1 MLIPMYFVIGIWGGP
16 RRIYATIKFFIYTM
30 IGSLLMLVGILELVY
45 MHYSQ
50 FGVLTF
56 DYIGFQGATG
66 ILDTVI
72 RTTGGPWWETQ
83 FWLFFPFAL
92 AFAIK
97 VPIFPFHTWLPDAHV
112 EAPTAGSAVLA
123 GVLLKLGT
131 YGYVRF
137 AMPLFPQAT
146 VELTPVFFTLAIIGI
161 IYGALVA
168 MVQKDVKKL
177 VAYSSVSHLGFV
189 MLGLFALNLQGIEG
203 GLLQMVNHGISTGAL
218 FILVGMLY
226 QRRHTREITDFGG
239 IAHVMPV
246 FSAFF
251 VIATLSSIGLPMLN
265 GFVGEFLILLGTFA
279 VNPWVATL
287 ATSGVILSAV
297 YMLWMVRRVF
307 FGPVVHDANAKLLDL
322 DLREKVVAVA
332 LTIPM
337 FWIGIYP
344 ASFLRPMDR
353 TVTELLALMESR
365 GADLATRDGARAQ
378 LAVHEVMPE
387 EIDPEVSE

>member
-1 MLIPMYFVIGIWGGP
+1 
-16 RRIYATIKFFIYTM
+16 
-30 IGSLLMLVGILELVY
+30 
-45 MHYSQ
+45 
-50 FGVLTF
+50 
-56 DYIGFQGATG
+56 
-66 ILDTVI
+66 
-72 RTTGGPWWETQ
+72 
-83 FWLFFPFAL
+83 
-92 AFAIK
+92 
-97 VPIFPFHTWLPDAHV
+97 
-112 EAPTAGSAVLA
+112 
-123 GVLLKLGT
+123 
-131 YGYVRF
+131 
-137 AMPLFPQAT
+137 
-146 VELTPVFFTLAIIGI
+146 
-161 IYGALVA
+161 
-168 MVQKDVKKL
+168 
-177 VAYSSVSHLGFV
+177 

-203 GLLQMVNHGISTGAL
+203 GMLQMVNHGISTGAL
-218 FILVGMLY
+218 FILVGMIY
-226 QRRHTREITDFGG
+226 QRRHTREITEFGG

-246 FSAFF
+246 FATFF

-353 TVTELLALMESR
+353 TVTELLTLMESR
-365 GADLATRDGARAQ
+365 GADLATRDGVQVQ
-378 LAVHEVMPE
+378 LAVHEEMPE
-387 EIDPEVSE
+387 AVDPEVSE